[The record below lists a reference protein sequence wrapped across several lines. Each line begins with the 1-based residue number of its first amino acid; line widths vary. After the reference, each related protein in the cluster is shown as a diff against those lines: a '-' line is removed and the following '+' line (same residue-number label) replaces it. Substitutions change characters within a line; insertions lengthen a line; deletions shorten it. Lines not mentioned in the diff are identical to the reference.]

1 VNSRSILLTDL
12 YQLTMAYSYWKT
24 GIHERPAVFHL
35 YFRKAPFESGF
46 AIAAGLS
53 DAIEFLRDLHFTG
66 DDLEYLRSLKLFDAA
81 FLEFLR
87 AFRFTCDVDAVA
99 EGTAVFANEPLLR
112 VKGPILQ
119 SQIVETALLNAINFQ
134 TLVATKAARIVHGAN
149 GKPVLEFGLRR
160 AQGADGGV
168 TASRAAYIGGCAG
181 TSNVL
186 AGRRFGIPVA
196 GTHAHS
202 WVMAFENEKA
212 AFEAYARAMP
222 DNALFLVDTYDTMQ
236 GVRHAIEIGRK
247 LRSEGKTLRGVRID
261 SGDLAWLSIGA
272 RRLLDEAGFT
282 EAKIVASNDLDEHI
296 IASLESQQARID
308 MFGVGTRLATAWD
321 QPALGGVYKLGALY
335 ADGRWQRRIKVSEQS
350 AKTTIP
356 GILQV
361 RRYTTAGEV
370 RGDMIWDELDGQ
382 PKAPAIV
389 DPADPT
395 RRKSLAG
402 CDARDL
408 LVPIVRDGLLV
419 YEVPS
424 ISASRENT
432 LRELSTLDPGVKR
445 LENPHGY
452 PVGLEQ
458 RLHDRR
464 VQMIFAL
471 REAA

>member
-1 VNSRSILLTDL
+1 VSSRSILLTDL
-12 YQLTMAYSYWKT
+12 YQLTMAYSYWKS

-35 YFRKAPFESGF
+35 YFRKAPFASGF
-46 AIAAGLS
+46 AIAAGLA
-53 DAIEFLRDLHFTG
+53 DAIDYLRDLHFTAE
-66 DDLEYLRSLKLFDAA
+66 DLQYLRSLKMFDAP

-87 AFRFTCDVDAVA
+87 AFRFTCDVDALP
-99 EGTAVFANEPLLR
+99 EGTAVFPNEPLLR

-119 SQIVETALLNAINFQ
+119 AQIVETALLNAINFQ
-134 TLVATKAARIVHGAN
+134 TLVATKAARIVYAAN

-168 TASRAAYIGGCAG
+168 TASRAAFIGGCAG

-186 AGRRFGIPVA
+186 AGQRFGIPVA

-202 WVMAFENEKA
+202 WVMAFEDEMA

-222 DNALFLVDTYDTMQ
+222 DNALFLVDTYDTLQ

-247 LRSEGKTLRGVRID
+247 LRNDGKTLRGVRID
-261 SGDLAWLSIGA
+261 SGDLAWLSIEA
-272 RRLLDEAGFT
+272 RRMLDEAGFT
-282 EAKIVASNDLDEHI
+282 DAKIVASNDLDEHI
-296 IASLESQQARID
+296 IASLESQHARID
-308 MFGVGTRLATAWD
+308 IFGVGTRLATAWD

-335 ADGRWQRRIKVSEQS
+335 ADGQWQRRIKVSEQS

-361 RRYTTAGEV
+361 RRYVTEGEV
-370 RGDMIWDELDGQ
+370 RGDMIWDELDGE

-395 RRKSLAG
+395 RRKLLTG
-402 CDARDL
+402 CDAHDL
-408 LVPIVRDGLLV
+408 LVPIFRGGSLV
-419 YEVPS
+419 YEVLP
-424 ISASRENT
+424 ISESRENT
-432 LRELSTLDPGVKR
+432 LREMATLYPGIKR
-445 LENPHGY
+445 LENPHAY

-464 VQMIFAL
+464 VRMICAL